1 MFNKLALYM
10 RETGQEM
17 KRVSWPTWRELR
29 ESTLVVLAT
38 VAVVTVFIFIV
49 DQVLS
54 FIQKQLILMT

>member
-1 MFNKLALYM
+1 MFNRLTLYV

-17 KRVSWPTWRELR
+17 RRVSWPTWRELR
-29 ESTLVVLAT
+29 ESTMVVLAT

-54 FIQKQLILMT
+54 FIQRQLILMT

>member
-1 MFNKLALYM
+1 MFNKLTLYM

-54 FIQKQLILMT
+54 FIQRQLILMT

>member
-1 MFNKLALYM
+1 MFNRLTLYM

-29 ESTLVVLAT
+29 ESTMVVLAT

>member
-1 MFNKLALYM
+1 MFNRLTIYM
-10 RETGQEM
+10 RETSQEM

-54 FIQKQLILMT
+54 FVQKQLILLT

>member
-1 MFNKLALYM
+1 MFNKLTLYM

-29 ESTLVVLAT
+29 ESTMVVLAT

-49 DQVLS
+49 DRVLS
-54 FIQKQLILMT
+54 FVQKQLILMS

>member
-1 MFNKLALYM
+1 MFNRLTLYM

-54 FIQKQLILMT
+54 FVQKQLILMT

>member
-1 MFNKLALYM
+1 MFNRLTLYM

>member
-1 MFNKLALYM
+1 MFNRLTLYM

-38 VAVVTVFIFIV
+38 VAVVTVFIFVV

-54 FIQKQLILMT
+54 FVQKQLILMT

>member
-1 MFNKLALYM
+1 MFNKLTLYM

-29 ESTLVVLAT
+29 ESTMVVLAT

>member
-1 MFNKLALYM
+1 MFNRLTLYM

-54 FIQKQLILMT
+54 FIQRQLILMT